1 MPERGMLHSGH
12 REGHRD
18 GGTDWLQHRTATASG
33 KERSAGASPSVNT
46 TGKSGSSLGL
56 WHEAGAAFIV
66 SPYSTRKGGTSIKVQ
81 ASNGKGRKTRQRAK
95 WRAGMLGDCCC
106 WFTSSNF
113 SFFWGLFHADAKA
126 VNKHAENACRKKS
139 PAAAGCDQ
147 TPPRAV
153 LAAPQLKACSTNAPP
168 NPQVLKGWVG
178 GGRKVSTLSG

>member
-1 MPERGMLHSGH
+1 MPKAPEIPRSARLLLGYRFVPERGMLHSGH

-33 KERSAGASPSVNT
+33 KERSAGASPSV
-46 TGKSGSSLGL
+46 KSGSSLGL

-126 VNKHAENACRKKS
+126 VNKHAENACRKNHR
-139 PAAAGCDQ
+139 PQ
-147 TPPRAV
+147 
-153 LAAPQLKACSTNAPP
+153 LAATKHHPELCLLHRN
-168 NPQVLKGWVG
+168 
-178 GGRKVSTLSG
+178 